1 MVGLFDRRNVIPRM
15 FSICGEGNLSR
26 EIRASSTCDPSAFG
40 TAMLISFIYFV
51 FHYISCIIVTED
63 WSIKLK

>member
-40 TAMLISFIYFV
+40 TAMLISFISYF
-51 FHYISCIIVTED
+51 IIFLV
-63 WSIKLK
+63 SSLLKIGQ